1 MKICP
6 TCNTEYDDANKFC
19 LEDGTR
25 TVDKEQ
31 KAKDPIIGQF
41 VDKDRQYQAL
51 SLLGEGGMG
60 KVYRGRQESMN
71 RDIAI
76 KTLHKE
82 LLDKEQIAKRFRRE
96 ALAASKLKHANA
108 IDVYTFGQVE
118 APGQSF
124 DGMPYMVMEFVSG
137 KSLYRTIH
145 DAKRLDEAHTCKI
158 MLQMCDVLEEAHSQG
173 IIHRDLKP
181 ENVVLTERGK
191 NKDFVKVLDFGIAK
205 MLQEEEAG
213 ATKLT
218 KAGTVFGTPEY
229 LSPEQASGVPVDARS
244 DIYSLGI
251 ILYEMLTGKV
261 PFKSDTAVGLL
272 IKHVNEAPKPIRDF
286 APDANISPA
295 MENIVMKALA
305 KDPKD
310 RQQSV
315 GEIAEALRAIQSGAS
330 PAKPVVAATYVPGGL
345 APAAAPKVAPT
356 VVPGAASP
364 MPFSAAPIPAPRS
377 AAAPMTP
384 GPQTLSPLVV
394 PHQTAAPAG
403 GATLAIILLAIFLGG
418 GAAGSYFLYFK
429 NHPEIFGGQANVQA
443 AVNNAATPVPVEAP
457 AVTPPAEVKKI
468 MLDIDSSPQGADVI
482 IDGSPVGITPLKW
495 EVDSRVASVTII
507 IQEDGFLQFKQA
519 IEPSKLTNVA
529 VKLVEDKS
537 TKTAANTAEPKATPK
552 ATAEPKPKTD
562 PSIEPKLPKKDPEP
576 KPKAD
581 PKPPKEEPKG
591 ETDAERIQRLL
602 KARQENNN

>member
-31 KAKDPIIGQF
+31 KSKDPIIGHF

-118 APGQSF
+118 APGQPF

-145 DAKRLDEAHTCKI
+145 DATRLDEARTCKI
-158 MLQMCDVLEEAHSQG
+158 MLQMCDVLEEAHNQG

-181 ENVVLTERGK
+181 ENVVLTTRGK
-191 NKDFVKVLDFGIAK
+191 NPDFVKVLDFGIAK
-205 MLQEEEAG
+205 MLQEEGAG

-229 LSPEQASGVPVDARS
+229 LSPEQASGIPVDARS
-244 DIYSLGI
+244 DIYSMGI

-272 IKHVNEAPKPIRDF
+272 IKHVNETPKRIREF

-295 MENIVMKALA
+295 MENIVMKALE

-310 RQQSV
+310 RQQAVSEM
-315 GEIAEALRAIQSGAS
+315 GDALRAIQAGVS
-330 PAKPVVAATYVPGGL
+330 PAKPVLAATFVPGSL
-345 APAAAPKVAPT
+345 PPAPAQPKATPTMVASSPLPFSTAPAAT
-356 VVPGAASP
+356 
-364 MPFSAAPIPAPRS
+364 PR

-384 GPQTLSPLVV
+384 GPQTLSPVVV
-394 PHQTAAPAG
+394 PHQSAAPAN

-429 NHPEIFGGQANVQA
+429 DHPEVFGGQASAKVQPA
-443 AVNNAATPVPVEAP
+443 ANNTATPIPVETP
-457 AVTPPAEVKKI
+457 VVTPPAEVKKI
-468 MLDIDSSPQGADVI
+468 TLDIDSSPQGADVI
-482 IDGSPVGITPLKW
+482 VDGSPVGITPLKW
-495 EVDSRVASVTII
+495 EVDGRIGSVTVI
-507 IQEDGFLQFKQA
+507 IQKVGFLQFKQSV
-519 IEPSKLTNVA
+519 EPNKTTSLA
-529 VKLVEDKS
+529 AKLVEDQS
-537 TKTAANTAEPKATPK
+537 TKTAANPV
-552 ATAEPKPKTD
+552 EPKPKT
-562 PSIEPKLPKKDPEP
+562 EPKVEP
-576 KPKAD
+576 KNDTKVEPKAD
-581 PKPPKEEPKG
+581 PKPKTEPKTPKANP
-591 ETDAERIQRLL
+591 EPTLSEEEKKAAKIKALI
-602 KARQENNN
+602 KAREENNN

>member
-31 KAKDPIIGQF
+31 KSNDPIIGHF

-60 KVYRGRQESMN
+60 KVYRGSQKSMN
-71 RDIAI
+71 RDVAI

-108 IDVYTFGQVE
+108 IDVYTFGQVD
-118 APGQSF
+118 APGQPF

-145 DAKRLDEAHTCKI
+145 DATRLDEARACKI
-158 MLQMCDVLEEAHSQG
+158 MLQMCDVLEEAHNQG

-229 LSPEQASGVPVDARS
+229 LSPEQASGTPVDARS
-244 DIYSLGI
+244 DIYSMGI

-272 IKHVNEAPKPIRDF
+272 IKHVNEAPRPIREF
-286 APDANISPA
+286 APEANISLA
-295 MENIVMKALA
+295 MESIVMKALQ

-310 RQQSV
+310 RQQSAS
-315 GEIAEALRAIQSGAS
+315 EIADALRALQAGVS

-345 APAAAPKVAPT
+345 PPASIQPKAAPAIAPTIAPNSPRPFSTAPAA
-356 VVPGAASP
+356 S
-364 MPFSAAPIPAPRS
+364 M
-377 AAAPMTP
+377 AAPMTP
-384 GPQTLSPLVV
+384 GPQTLSPVV
-394 PHQTAAPAG
+394 VQHQAATPAS

-429 NHPEIFGGQANVQA
+429 DHPEVFGGA
-443 AVNNAATPVPVEAP
+443 AATPPPAANTTIVPVVEP
-457 AVTPPAEVKKI
+457 TLMTPPAEVKKI
-468 MLDIDSSPQGADVI
+468 TLDIDSSPQGADVI

-495 EVDSRVASVTII
+495 EVDGRSSSVTII
-507 IQEDGFLQFKQA
+507 IQEVGFLQFKHNLDPNKTTSIA
-519 IEPSKLTNVA
+519 T
-529 VKLVEDKS
+529 KLVEDQSSK
-537 TKTAANTAEPKATPK
+537 TKKVEPKIEPKIEPKAEPKSGAEPTVEPKKPKAEPKTPK
-552 ATAEPKPKTD
+552 AEPTL
-562 PSIEPKLPKKDPEP
+562 SNEE
-576 KPKAD
+576 KAA
-581 PKPPKEEPKG
+581 KVK
-591 ETDAERIQRLL
+591 ALL